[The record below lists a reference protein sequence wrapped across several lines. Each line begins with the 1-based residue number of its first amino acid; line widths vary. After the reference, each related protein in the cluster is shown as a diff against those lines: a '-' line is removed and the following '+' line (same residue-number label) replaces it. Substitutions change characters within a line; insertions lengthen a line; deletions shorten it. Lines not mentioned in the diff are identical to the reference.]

1 MYTPAAFAVDEAF
14 VAEFLPTI
22 VAADI
27 ITMTEQGLLA
37 TFLPVMYDGANFV
50 SHMARNN
57 KQWKL
62 EPQGD
67 ALLIAHGPNAYIS
80 PSWYSATQ
88 EHGRVVP
95 TYNYSTAHIYG
106 ELRVHQEA
114 AWIDSAVRALT
125 LRHEAH
131 RSEPWSVE
139 DPPAG
144 YIDGQ
149 LRAIVGLEFVV
160 RRVAFKHKMSQNRPA
175 AEVEGIVAG
184 LLQDGEAST
193 AARVRDARR

>member
-14 VAEFLPTI
+14 AAEFLSTI
-22 VAADI
+22 VAADLV
-27 ITMTEQGLLA
+27 TMTEQGLVA
-37 TFLPVMYDGANFV
+37 TFLPVLYDGTSFI
-50 SHMARNN
+50 SHMAQNN
-57 KQWKL
+57 EQWKL
-62 EPQGD
+62 APQGE
-67 ALLIAHGPNAYIS
+67 ALLIAHGADAYIS
-80 PSWYSATQ
+80 PSWYAAKH

-95 TYNYSTAHIYG
+95 TYNYSTAHIYA
-106 ELRVHQEA
+106 ELRVHEDA

-131 RSEPWSVE
+131 RPEPWSVD

-160 RRVAFKHKMSQNRPA
+160 RRVEFKHKMSQNRPA

-184 LLQDGEAST
+184 LLQDGESST
-193 AARVRDARR
+193 AALVRDARR